1 MVASMVAA
9 RIACFTHDGLTFD
22 VLDSGPLD
30 GTPVVL
36 LHGFPQRATSWEAVA
51 ARLHEQGL
59 RTFALDQRGYSPGA
73 RPRSRFAYRTTHLV
87 SDVVA
92 LLDEIGRPV
101 HRAGHDWGAAIA
113 WGTAARHPDRIAS
126 LTAVS
131 VGHPRAWVTS
141 FAMSDQ
147 LRRSSYI
154 VPFQSRWAERAL
166 ARRGGWGERLMRS
179 WGMDDA
185 MLEQL
190 DLEMVGDGALRGA
203 LGWYRSMPL
212 ASGGDFIDVRVPT
225 TFVWSDQDATMNRT
239 MARRTERHVDAPY
252 RFVEITGAKHFL
264 PHDRPDDVAAAITDQ
279 VRLSSARR

>member
-1 MVASMVAA
+1 MSVA
-9 RIACFTHDGLTFD
+9 RIATFTNDGLTFD
-22 VLDSGPLD
+22 VVDSGPLD

-36 LHGFPQRATSWEAVA
+36 LHGFPQRATSWEGVA
-51 ARLHEQGL
+51 ARLHQEGL

-92 LLDEIGRPV
+92 LIDVIGGPV
-101 HRAGHDWGAAIA
+101 HLAGDDWGAGIA
-113 WGTAARHPDRIAS
+113 WGAAARHPDRLIS

-147 LRRSSYI
+147 GRRSHYI
-154 VPFQSRWAERAL
+154 VLFQTRWAERAL
-166 ARRGGWGERLMRS
+166 SRRGGWGERLMRS
-179 WGMDDA
+179 WGMDDE
-185 MLEQL
+185 MLAQFHREI
-190 DLEMVGDGALRGA
+190 VGDGALRGA

-212 ASGGDFIDVRVPT
+212 ASTRDFISVRIPT
-225 TFVWSDQDATMNRT
+225 TFVWSDQDATMGRT
-239 MARRTERHVDAPY
+239 MAQRTERHVDAPY
-252 RFVEITGAKHFL
+252 SFVEIAGATHFL
-264 PHDRPDDVAAAITDQ
+264 PAKRPHDVAEAIIRQ